1 MALSANTIYSLAQVS
16 LILKQLRADYASS
29 AAYCEKNGK
38 PNGVTF
44 NNGRVTTID
53 EAIKLVEQAITSK

>member
-16 LILKQLRADYASS
+16 LILKQLRADYSSS
-29 AAYCEKNGK
+29 ADYCANNNK

-53 EAIKLVEQAITSK
+53 EAIRLVEQAITSK

>member
-29 AAYCEKNGK
+29 ADYCAKNNK

-44 NNGRVTTID
+44 NSGRVTTID